1 MLFRV
6 CVVALF
12 YALVCG
18 FVRAEANYL
27 YPPHT
32 CDSIVCR
39 KTPEP
44 SYSLNESAPLVIS
57 DEPAE
62 LPDKLALAIY
72 VTALLMLDER
82 NVEVKD
88 WKSEIGNSVE

>member
-27 YPPHT
+27 YLHT

-44 SYSLNESAPLVIS
+44 SYSLNESSPLVIS

-72 VTALLMLDER
+72 VTALFMLDER

>member
-1 MLFRV
+1 M
-6 CVVALF
+6 
-12 YALVCG
+12 
-18 FVRAEANYL
+18 
-27 YPPHT
+27 
-32 CDSIVCR
+32 
-39 KTPEP
+39 
-44 SYSLNESAPLVIS
+44 IS

-72 VTALLMLDER
+72 VTALFMLDER

>member
-6 CVVALF
+6 CVVALL

-27 YPPHT
+27 YPYT

-44 SYSLNESAPLVIS
+44 SYSLIESPPLVIS
-57 DEPAE
+57 NEPAE

-88 WKSEIGNSVE
+88 WKLEIENSVE

>member
-6 CVVALF
+6 CVIAPL

-18 FVRAEANYL
+18 FARAETDYL
-27 YPPHT
+27 YPHT

-44 SYSLNESAPLVIS
+44 SYSLNESAPLMIS
-57 DEPAE
+57 DEPTE

-82 NVEVKD
+82 KVEVID
-88 WKSEIGNSVE
+88 WKSEIENSIE

>member
-1 MLFRV
+1 MFIRV
-6 CVVALF
+6 CVIAFL

-27 YPPHT
+27 YPHT

-88 WKSEIGNSVE
+88 WKSDIESGNE